1 MQHPGAGCYPTC
13 FSSEIF
19 YSVFGGMLTK
29 HKIPWGIFEKWNVGV
44 PLYEIPQIVFFHYPV
59 GTHQP
64 TMSHQKKSP

>member
-1 MQHPGAGCYPTC
+1 
-13 FSSEIF
+13 
-19 YSVFGGMLTK
+19 
-29 HKIPWGIFEKWNVGV
+29 VGV